1 MKKWIIPICCIA
13 AGVVAGVLIG
23 GSDTPRYPG
32 DRLGPTSTEFALSTL
47 YDLHGGAQSE
57 AVQRSIAVT
66 VAQMYIDAEGRDET
80 ARRMIK
86 SMATKVPVLSEEIKA
101 IERRQKETQQRVGR

>member
-1 MKKWIIPICCIA
+1 MRICKSKRKLLKTFSSLLLIQFTLILVLNGCGSTA
-13 AGVVAGVLIG
+13 ALEV
-23 GSDTPRYPG
+23 T
-32 DRLGPTSTEFALSTL
+32 
-47 YDLHGGAQSE
+47 QSE